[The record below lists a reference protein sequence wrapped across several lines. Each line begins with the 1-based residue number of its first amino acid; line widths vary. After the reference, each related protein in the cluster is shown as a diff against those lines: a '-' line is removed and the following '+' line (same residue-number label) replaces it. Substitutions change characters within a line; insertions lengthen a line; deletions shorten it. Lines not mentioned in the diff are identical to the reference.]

1 MRKDM
6 TCTQELSAYQLFITF
21 KTAELNS
28 LYTPLFPT
36 RRSHCCPV
44 ESRFL
49 ALAGRRPEILP
60 HLQTSNANTTST
72 IPLFWDFLLREQTV
86 RMDRD
91 WLLEGFDC
99 GYSPTDRDTAR
110 PQVHAQYGMDMYLG
124 GHREELKGKRPFI
137 FASRPLPS
145 GLPQDYNQNV
155 IDDNGSYAIQGVG
168 QVPHGVDRRRECRK
182 EASKQYQRSPERR

>member
-1 MRKDM
+1 MRKEL
-6 TCTQELSAYQLFITF
+6 TCTKELSAYQLFIIF
-21 KTAELNS
+21 QTAELNS
-28 LYTPLFPT
+28 LHTPLFPT

-49 ALAGRRPEILP
+49 ALAGRHPEILS

-72 IPLFWDFLLREQTV
+72 IPLFWDSLLRQQTV
-86 RMDRD
+86 RMNRD

-99 GYSPTDRDTAR
+99 DNSPTDRDTAR
-110 PQVHAQYGMDMYLG
+110 PRVHAQSWIDMYLE
-124 GHREELKGKRPFI
+124 GHRDGLKGKRPFV
-137 FASRPLPS
+137 FASCPLPS
-145 GLPQDYNQNV
+145 CLPWGNIRNV

-182 EASKQYQRSPERR
+182 EASKQCQRSPKRR